1 MNILKTKKSR
11 IIFIAAIIAACALA
25 LSVGIIL
32 NLVGVGSS
40 YENATKV
47 GYVGT
52 ETKAEWSASY
62 SYLDGRLEKTFSPSG
77 NKTVLLLEFGT
88 DEGELDFAVFDE
100 NGEASYADGECF
112 DIVGNG
118 RWVVPIEGE
127 VTVRLDAREHT
138 GRFSITLED
147 PDNVND

>member
-1 MNILKTKKSR
+1 MNILKTKKSKIVFIVSILAVAAVAIVTAL
-11 IIFIAAIIAACALA
+11 IIK
-25 LSVGIIL
+25 SVF
-32 NLVGVGSS
+32 NPSTSS
-40 YENATKV
+40 ATKV